1 MQKLIDNATKLNYI
15 AATIVLRDAYE
26 QMYGLF
32 NHEHLGS
39 KRPLALVARHPSE
52 DVFTYSR
59 SYNTIRRF
67 IENDVGSSLNC
78 SLTEFLQMPREY
90 TRLVMEIIT
99 ERRARKNQSAAD
111 IERKLKQELQN
122 ADRR

>member
-1 MQKLIDNATKLNYI
+1 
-15 AATIVLRDAYE
+15 
-26 QMYGLF
+26 MYGIF
-32 NHEHLGS
+32 DHQNFGAM
-39 KRPLALVARHPSE
+39 KPLALVAKHPSE

-67 IENDVGSSLNC
+67 IENDVKESTGQSLN
-78 SLTEFLQMPREY
+78 EFLSMPREY

-111 IERKLKQELQN
+111 IERKLKQELNQ